1 MTSITSTPAVVPV
14 VPPRALKPGTLH
26 RARLLLTVVTAFV
39 VLSGLGYYGYE
50 YYLLDAISR
59 TQHPKHALLRSSGV
73 VGIRLGMTGGFLFFW
88 LYLYSVRKK
97 VKWLAKIGKTK
108 HWLDFHVLMGICAPV
123 LITLHSAFKFQG
135 LAGVAYW
142 IMIAV
147 LMSGIIGRYLYS
159 LIPKSL
165 SATELSYKELEALY
179 QQSVAEIT
187 GHLFVPAEELQ
198 RITHSPDSNSAR
210 EMPLLRA
217 LGTMLW
223 LDVSRPFRVASLRRR
238 FITTSEALLTIGG
251 LLRSSNQALE
261 RTIAIAR
268 RQAWLAAKLAFLDRA
283 KEVFHL
289 WHVIHR
295 PFSYSFLVLI
305 VVHVAVVVLLGYY

>member
-1 MTSITSTPAVVPV
+1 MSSITSTPVAVPV
-14 VPPRALKPGTLH
+14 SRPAVNPATLH
-26 RARLLLTVVTAFV
+26 RIRLLLTVLAAILI
-39 VLSGLGYYGYE
+39 LSGLAYYGYD
-50 YYLLDAISR
+50 YYRLDAVSR
-59 TQHPKHALLRSSGV
+59 TQHPKHALLRSSGL
-73 VGIRLGMTGGFLFFW
+73 VGIRLGMAGGFLFFW

-97 VKWLAKIGKTK
+97 VKWLSKIGKTK
-108 HWLDFHVLMGICAPV
+108 QWLDFHVLMGICAPI

-142 IMIAV
+142 IMVAV
-147 LMSGIIGRYLYS
+147 LASGIIGRYLYS

-165 SATELSYKELEALY
+165 SAAELSYKELETLY
-179 QQSVAEIT
+179 QQSVAQISEY
-187 GHLFVPAEELQ
+187 LFVPAADLQ
-198 RITHSPDSNSAR
+198 GITYAPDSAKAR
-210 EMPLLRA
+210 AMPLLQA
-217 LGTMLW
+217 IGMMLW
-223 LDVSRPFRVASLRRR
+223 LDVSRPFRVAALRRR
-238 FITTSEALLTIGG
+238 FITTGEAILTAGG
-251 LLRSSNQALE
+251 LLRSSNQSLE
-261 RTIAIAR
+261 RTLSLAR